1 MLISENNIMMSENND
16 EQYYSSPH
24 SLGKGAGVRLSI
36 IDPNTLSAIGLKA
49 LLQEIM
55 PIMHIDIFGSF
66 AELQANNP
74 EQYYHFFVSM
84 NIVLE
89 NRQFFLEHRAK
100 TIVLTLALDDAASM
114 SNFHSLSVNVPEKQL
129 VRSLLALEQH
139 AHAHGRNLPPVQQNA
154 HQNVL
159 SDREIEVLSLVAQ
172 GHINKE
178 IAEILNIGMS
188 TVISHRKNITDK
200 LGKKSISALTIY
212 AVMHGY
218 VDINKI

>member
-1 MLISENNIMMSENND
+1 MISENNIMMSENND

-114 SNFHSLSVNVPEKQL
+114 SNFHSLSVNVPEN
-129 VRSLLALEQH
+129 
-139 AHAHGRNLPPVQQNA
+139 NL
-154 HQNVL
+154 
-159 SDREIEVLSLVAQ
+159 
-172 GHINKE
+172 
-178 IAEILNIGMS
+178 
-188 TVISHRKNITDK
+188 
-200 LGKKSISALTIY
+200 SALCSPSNNMPMHM
-212 AVMHGY
+212 AVIFLQSSRMLTRTCSPTARLRFCRLWLK
-218 VDINKI
+218 DTLTKR

>member
-1 MLISENNIMMSENND
+1 MS
-16 EQYYSSPH
+16 PRI
-24 SLGKGAGVRLSI
+24 AI
-36 IDPNTLSAIGLKA
+36 IDPNTLATIGLKTI
-49 LLQEIM
+49 LQDIM
-55 PIMHIDIFGSF
+55 PIMQVDIYGSF

-74 EQYYHFFVSM
+74 EQYFHYFVAM

-114 SNFHSLSVNVPEKQL
+114 SNFHSLSVNVPEKQF

-139 AHAHGRNLPPVQQNA
+139 AHAHGRNLPPIQQCTR
-154 HQNVL
+154 QNVL

-178 IAEILNIGMS
+178 IADILNISMP

-200 LGKKSISALTIY
+200 LGMKSISALTIY

>member
-1 MLISENNIMMSENND
+1 MSP
-16 EQYYSSPH
+16 SI
-24 SLGKGAGVRLSI
+24 AI
-36 IDPNTLSAIGLKA
+36 IDPNTLAAIGLKTI
-49 LLQEIM
+49 LQEIM
-55 PIMHIDIFGSF
+55 SIMQVDTFGSF

-74 EQYYHFFVSM
+74 EQYFHYFVAM

-114 SNFHSLSVNVPEKQL
+114 SNFHSLSVNVPEKQF

-139 AHAHGRNLPPVQQNA
+139 AHAHGRNLPPVQQCTR
-154 HQNVL
+154 QNVL

-178 IAEILNIGMS
+178 IADILNISMP

-200 LGKKSISALTIY
+200 LGMKSISALTIY